1 MDQNLDNKM
10 TFEKNNYQIINNFIE
25 NDFIDFIQDYYSL
38 KVNCGNYQINQDK
51 FTYGY
56 YFEND
61 FLMETILQNCCESLS
76 QIIGINL
83 LPTYSCVNF
92 HMNGDKY
99 ESDTGKSSEMSAIL
113 FLGTSGDESDLINFG
128 EDKTNFSQINLSKGD
143 LFIYKNLGY
152 KCWREEINNK
162 WILESVLNFVDSK
175 GEYKDF
181 IYDKRSYLGFPKNI
195 ENLNGD

>member
-1 MDQNLDNKM
+1 MDQKLNNKM
-10 TFEKNNYQIINNFIE
+10 TFQKNNYQIINNFIE
-25 NDFIDFIQDYYSL
+25 DDFIDFIQDYYSL
-38 KVNCGNYQINQDK
+38 KVNCGNYQINKDK

-76 QIIGINL
+76 KIIGINL

-99 ESDTGKSSEMSAIL
+99 ENDKEESSEISAIL
-113 FLGTSGDESDLINFG
+113 FLGTSGEESDLINFG
-128 EDKTNFSQINLSKGD
+128 EDRTYFSNITLSKGD
-143 LFIYKNLGY
+143 LFIYKNLEY

-162 WILESVLNFVDSK
+162 WLLESVLNFVDSE

-195 ENLNGD
+195 KNLNGD